1 MAETRIGTWKCMHV
15 RLDVA
20 LHVGGS
26 IGNGQLEGFLFFTE
40 LYHFHGI
47 LNCLSADCHL
57 ASLEW
62 YGPYQQCY
70 DALLNTPIPQK
81 IFKLKL
87 WKFLPFMQNCTM
99 MGFNNRNVL
108 VVIRERYANRVS
120 LFSIRNRNGFEEDID
135 GVLVLKKYM
144 FVGRAPKSSGSFYYR
159 TCYVRVKLK
168 AKRRRMIQKLWERI
182 IKELYSF
189 RVTTRRECITSISIT
204 VSCVKTNPIKSSLVY
219 SNSGS
224 IFGVVQGGTWLGF
237 ASTFFISVSL
247 IYPFCFK
254 VVNSFNL
261 QRSWRHLMCFI
272 GVGVTRIITS
282 FNGNKGVKDVI
293 ALEV

>member
-1 MAETRIGTWKCMHV
+1 MAETRIGTWKWMHV

-99 MGFNNRNVL
+99 MGFAIVMDLKRILMEFWYKKVH
-108 VVIRERYANRVS
+108 VRWK
-120 LFSIRNRNGFEEDID
+120 GTEEFRI
-135 GVLVLKKYM
+135 LLLSHILWY
-144 FVGRAPKSSGSFYYR
+144 FY
-159 TCYVRVKLK
+159 K
-168 AKRRRMIQKLWERI
+168 
-182 IKELYSF
+182 
-189 RVTTRRECITSISIT
+189 
-204 VSCVKTNPIKSSLVY
+204 N
-219 SNSGS
+219 
-224 IFGVVQGGTWLGF
+224 
-237 ASTFFISVSL
+237 
-247 IYPFCFK
+247 
-254 VVNSFNL
+254 
-261 QRSWRHLMCFI
+261 H
-272 GVGVTRIITS
+272 
-282 FNGNKGVKDVI
+282 
-293 ALEV
+293 